1 MQCWWLSVD
10 HMKHSFEVLLLINF
24 QLESFNQRFM
34 LKISVDDLCASPQV
48 IFANIW
54 VLIDNRLD
62 FETTNAYSI
71 LFGNFKAHYYV
82 IEANTIEVRRRR
94 RSKLSK

>member
-1 MQCWWLSVD
+1 MQCWWLLVD

-54 VLIDNRLD
+54 VLIDTDLILKQQTHIRY
-62 FETTNAYSI
+62 YSVI
-71 LFGNFKAHYYV
+71 LKL
-82 IEANTIEVRRRR
+82 IIM
-94 RSKLSK
+94 LSKQILSK